1 MASYINKNT
10 NDFLP
15 DKILTESILEE
26 NPVATN
32 VLPNPKLDEY
42 LAVMLEGKKKYFEIT
57 RQDQGYFRSPVANMG
72 SSFLLHNIEGGRYS
86 F

>member
-26 NPVATN
+26 NPVPTN
-32 VLPNPKLDEY
+32 VLPNTKSDEY
-42 LAVMLEGKKKYFEIT
+42 LAVM
-57 RQDQGYFRSPVANMG
+57 
-72 SSFLLHNIEGGRYS
+72 
-86 F
+86 

>member
-26 NPVATN
+26 NPVPTN

-42 LAVMLEGKKKYFEIT
+42 LAIMLKGKKNTLKS
-57 RQDQGYFRSPVANMG
+57 QGNVLSIESKARSG
-72 SSFLLHNIEGGRYS
+72 IF
-86 F
+86 